1 MDNFKKITAKA
12 YYNLP
17 YDGTSIMHYKSDAF
31 SMNGFDTITSRVGSK
46 GWQYGTAT
54 APQPPRNMIE
64 FFLEQFLGSNFEP
77 NKQSRTI
84 IRIDRLRH
92 NENQDNLQLRW
103 YVSCNVSNEFINCNE
118 NYCNISIHITDSL
131 ELFNFPDSLQKYY
144 NKQGKEVEEC
154 RHCKYD
160 PGYIKIASP
169 CKGRWM
175 VSQSFFI
182 YFALST
188 IQPSGVLI

>member
-1 MDNFKKITAKA
+1 MIHEFLHTLGFHHEHNRFDRDDYVQIHYENIIPEKIENFKKITAKA

-92 NENQDNLQLRW
+92 NENQDNL
-103 YVSCNVSNEFINCNE
+103 
-118 NYCNISIHITDSL
+118 
-131 ELFNFPDSLQKYY
+131 
-144 NKQGKEVEEC
+144 
-154 RHCKYD
+154 
-160 PGYIKIASP
+160 
-169 CKGRWM
+169 
-175 VSQSFFI
+175 
-182 YFALST
+182 
-188 IQPSGVLI
+188 